1 LRHSGLLHEIIEGRV
16 RGKPTCSRRRIQML
30 HDTAND
36 DGYVVHKQ
44 AAEDRQGWRKDIKNL
59 LYSRLLL
66 MMMMMMMMK
75 QMTSQITDL

>member
-1 LRHSGLLHEIIEGRV
+1 
-16 RGKPTCSRRRIQML
+16 ML